1 MGAGA
6 ASTGALA
13 EDELDPVDERAFD
26 QLRAWRLQRA
36 DGKPAFT
43 VASDATLRALLRE
56 RPRDTDAL
64 LEVKGIGPAF
74 CEKHGQSLLEVLAGM
89 DAG

>member
-1 MGAGA
+1 M
-6 ASTGALA
+6 
-13 EDELDPVDERAFD
+13 DERAFD
-26 QLRAWRLQRA
+26 ELRAWRMGRA

-43 VASDATLRALLRE
+43 VASDATVRALLRQ
-56 RPRDTDAL
+56 RPRDLGAL

-74 CEKHGQSLLEVLAGM
+74 CEKHGRSLLEVLAGI